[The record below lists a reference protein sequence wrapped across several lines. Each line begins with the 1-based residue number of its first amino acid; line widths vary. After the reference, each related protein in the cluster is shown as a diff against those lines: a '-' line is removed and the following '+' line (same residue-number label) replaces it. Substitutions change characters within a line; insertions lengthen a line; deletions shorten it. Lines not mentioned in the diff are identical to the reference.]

1 VDILLF
7 VNNNMFY
14 SNREKT
20 RDFTKFVSF
29 WKNKTTDR
37 SGNVDAL
44 LNTCAFFGPQG
55 PNNTVM
61 QVQIKKDARSGHK
74 RYQAVWRHK
83 ACIREKEEEDKQEE
97 EQEEEERAENAGHE
111 AAAGQ
116 DDERGGKELPHWQN
130 KEEMKRN
137 KKKRKEKRHLS
148 SGLVDFKIES
158 CLKEVI
164 LHVVRLH
171 LSGQQHHRT
180 FAAAQNSHAEL
191 NTLWWRLIRL
201 DHHGLA
207 QILHHKMRCFTSMPP
222 HASTPIV
229 AMTTCRLRHH

>member
-116 DDERGGKELPHWQN
+116 DDEGGGGKSCHIGRTRRRWRGTRRRG
-130 KEEMKRN
+130 KR
-137 KKKRKEKRHLS
+137 S
-148 SGLVDFKIES
+148 ATS
-158 CLKEVI
+158 
-164 LHVVRLH
+164 RLA
-171 LSGQQHHRT
+171 L
-180 FAAAQNSHAEL
+180 
-191 NTLWWRLIRL
+191 
-201 DHHGLA
+201 
-207 QILHHKMRCFTSMPP
+207 
-222 HASTPIV
+222 
-229 AMTTCRLRHH
+229 